1 MTGFLKAMTS
11 NKAGAASSL
20 RKHLL
25 YLTCD
30 SLLLSRYYR
39 YSLLAACCL
48 SLLSGCGYSLH
59 SRASLPF
66 HSISIGKIANKTFEP
81 KLQDRMQTALADEL
95 MKNGFNIA
103 GDSGHRIDGVL
114 NTFELKTLSEK
125 SGTAVEYEVI
135 VKGDFRL
142 TGPSGEI
149 KALRGSGAFIIS
161 FTSTESLQGVVA
173 LKEQATERAL
183 RDLASEIVA
192 SIIYK

>member
-1 MTGFLKAMTS
+1 MTGFLKAVTS
-11 NKAGAASSL
+11 NEAGVTSSL
-20 RKHLL
+20 RKHLP
-25 YLTCD
+25 YLTC
-30 SLLLSRYYR
+30 

-59 SRASLPF
+59 SRSGLPF

-95 MKNGFNIA
+95 IKSGFNIA

-135 VKGDFRL
+135 VKGDLRL

-161 FTSTESLQGVVA
+161 FTSTESLQGVIA

-183 RDLASEIVA
+183 RDLSSEIVA